1 MTENQKRKNEII
13 IERVI
18 ERVLAGYPGNIYDIS
33 YEYCNHLRVRACNSL
48 PRNTTW
54 VYKILNLKKNDLIA
68 SVIEH
73 PRPRCGTGEVNAF
86 NARTDFLISKGWDWW
101 DFEAEQK
108 AKENARRE
116 IRERI
121 ASITK
126 KEIEDYLHKKTTNH
140 ES

>member
-1 MTENQKRKNEII
+1 MTENLKKNNEKLIAEI
-13 IERVI
+13 I

-33 YEYCNHLRVRACNSL
+33 YEYCHHLGACNSL

-86 NARTDFLISKGWDWW
+86 NARTDFL
-101 DFEAEQK
+101 QK
-108 AKENARRE
+108 VKENARRE
-116 IRERI
+116 RRERI
-121 ASITK
+121 AIITK
-126 KEIEDYLHKKTTNH
+126 KEIEDYLHKKLQTMNLN
-140 ES
+140 

>member
-1 MTENQKRKNEII
+1 
-13 IERVI
+13 
-18 ERVLAGYPGNIYDIS
+18 
-33 YEYCNHLRVRACNSL
+33 
-48 PRNTTW
+48 
-54 VYKILNLKKNDLIA
+54 LIA

-73 PRPRCGTGEVNAF
+73 PKLGLRCGTGKVIAF
-86 NARTDFLISKGWDWW
+86 DNFLKSKGWDWC
-101 DFEAEQK
+101 DFEAEEK
-108 AKENARRE
+108 AKENVRRE